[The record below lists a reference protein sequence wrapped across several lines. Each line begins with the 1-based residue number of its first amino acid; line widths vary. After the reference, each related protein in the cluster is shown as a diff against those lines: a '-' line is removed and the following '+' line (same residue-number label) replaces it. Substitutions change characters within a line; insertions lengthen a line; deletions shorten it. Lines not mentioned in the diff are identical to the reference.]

1 MSKIKIRST
10 VHVSPTKSYSE
21 WSNHNIKRYKKVW
34 VKKMIESKNNLN
46 L

>member
-1 MSKIKIRST
+1 MSKIKIKST

-21 WSNHNIKRYKKVW
+21 WSEYNIKRYKRVW
-34 VKKMIESKNNLN
+34 VSKMIESKKSLN